1 MWSHQSIATVSCQ
14 WEGPGRGARRRPQPG
29 PGRIVSFGV
38 RWNLV
43 RSPDR
48 RGEKM
53 RRLVYVK
60 RNLRR
65 EDTESLG
72 WERER
77 SQRERESER
86 ERDRD
91 REREREI
98 WREGETGRQT
108 EIRRPVGR
116 IAPNRCGLYTQT
128 RCPAL
133 RRRSA
138 RRPDPV
144 RTPNR
149 RRARRF
155 AARRARGRGRR
166 H

>member
-77 SQRERESER
+77 GA
-86 ERDRD
+86 
-91 REREREI
+91 RERERA
-98 WREGETGRQT
+98 RESETETERERERYGERERQAD
-108 EIRRPVGR
+108 RQR
-116 IAPNRCGLYTQT
+116 
-128 RCPAL
+128 
-133 RRRSA
+133 
-138 RRPDPV
+138 
-144 RTPNR
+144 
-149 RRARRF
+149 
-155 AARRARGRGRR
+155 
-166 H
+166 